1 MLLYP
6 LVRRVPA
13 TVLVTAV
20 MFLVGTASASDPN
33 ILVNQDTVWAYA
45 LILSGCF
52 MLYLVIRYGPL
63 RFRRDLY
70 KNYGIGDWPLPLLWV
85 FVVV

>member
-1 MLLYP
+1 
-6 LVRRVPA
+6 
-13 TVLVTAV
+13 
-20 MFLVGTASASDPN
+20 MFLVGTASAVDPN

-52 MLYLVIRYGPL
+52 MLFIVLRYGPL
-63 RFRRDLY
+63 KFRRELY
-70 KNYGIGDWPLPLLWV
+70 IDYGIGDWPLPYLWV